1 MILKPAAVLS
11 SLQKQTVLS
20 EKPMS
25 DSVPVHSLLDTVLG
39 RPIYTADQIP
49 KDALWVRAV
58 RSRHPRALVTRID
71 VSKALQSRG
80 VVAVLTARDI
90 PGQNLSSSMVSDRP
104 FLASSEVRCLADP
117 LALVVG
123 VDEASAE
130 RGAEEVEVEYE
141 PLPAVMNVLEA
152 IEPDAPKLFE
162 EGNLLRHYKVRKGD
176 VEKGFSESDVIVEQ
190 TYSTPFQ
197 DPTPMETECAFAVP
211 HADGRIV
218 ITGSIQNPF
227 YTRDAVSKILG
238 LPVDMVD
245 VVVPAIG
252 GTFGGKSDEAPWD
265 ICAMAALA
273 ALKTGKTAAC
283 VYKRDESI
291 LAHSRRHASVVK
303 WKLGATN
310 DGLLKAA
317 EVTFYLDTGAYAS
330 VGQLVLSRGLVHA
343 TGPYQIANVKV
354 DGYLVYTNNLL
365 AGSMRGFGN
374 PQVHFAAESHIDVLA
389 EKLGI
394 DPVDLRLKN
403 VLRTGSSTATSQIL
417 SEPVS
422 LQECLLKVADRINRD
437 PKQRLLQGPVKR
449 GRGFAVV
456 YHGNSLGPEGLDK
469 ATAVVAAH
477 VDGTFSVRVGLTEY
491 GTWSSSGLARIAA
504 KYLGVSP
511 ERVTM
516 DRVETDRVPDSGG
529 TFASRSTIMGGNAVR
544 LAATRLRQRIQTMA
558 AGRGRTV
565 GSERELI
572 EFVTSG
578 LEEEISEQA
587 DFILPPCDFDP
598 GKGYGTPYLQ
608 YTYGA
613 VGVELDVN
621 VETGL
626 IRLDRVVAAFDVG
639 TVINRDAVVSQIEG
653 AVTQGIG
660 FGLTEELLA
669 RKDRIL
675 TLSLADYLVPTS
687 TDVPP
692 IEVVVVENPSTVTP
706 LGTRSIGE
714 PPIVGPAPAIANA
727 VHDAI
732 GVRVCSLPITPE
744 KIMQSLKGWQS

>member
-1 MILKPAAVLS
+1 M
-11 SLQKQTVLS
+11 QKQTVLS
-20 EKPMS
+20 EKRKS
-25 DSVPVHSLLDTVLG
+25 DSVHVHSPLDTVLG

-49 KDALWVRAV
+49 DDALWVRAA
-58 RSRHPRALVTRID
+58 RSRHPHALITRID
-71 VSKALQSRG
+71 VSKALQTEG
-80 VVAVLTARDI
+80 VVAVLTAKDI
-90 PGQNLSSSMVSDRP
+90 PGQNLSSTMLSDRP

-123 VDEASAE
+123 VDEASAA
-130 RGAEEVEVEYE
+130 RGAEEVEIEYE

-152 IEPDAPKLFE
+152 LEPGAPKLS
-162 EGNLLRHYKVRKGD
+162 EGGNVLRHYKVRKGD
-176 VEKGFSESDVIVEQ
+176 VEKGFGESDVIVEQ
-190 TYSTPFQ
+190 SYSTPFQ
-197 DPTPMETECAFAVP
+197 DPAPLETECAFAVP

-238 LPVDMVD
+238 LPADMVD

-265 ICAMAALA
+265 VCAMAALA

-291 LAHSRRHASVVK
+291 LAHSRRHASLVK
-303 WKLGATN
+303 WKLGATK

-317 EVTFYLDTGAYAS
+317 EVTFHLDTGAYAS
-330 VGQLVLSRGLVHA
+330 VGQLVLTRALVHA

-354 DGYLVYTNNLL
+354 DGYLVYTNNLI

-374 PQVHFAAESHIDVLA
+374 PQVHFAAESQIDLLA

-394 DPVDLRLKN
+394 DPLDLRLKN
-403 VLRTGSSTATSQIL
+403 FLTTGSSTATSQIL

-422 LQECLLKVADRINRD
+422 LQECLLKVADRINLNA
-437 PKQRLLQGPVKR
+437 KQTPLQGPIKR
-449 GRGFAVV
+449 GRGFAAV

-469 ATAVVAAH
+469 AGAVVAAH
-477 VDGTFSVRVGLTEY
+477 TDGTFSVRVGLTEY
-491 GTWSSSGLARIAA
+491 GTWSSSGFARIAA
-504 KYLGVSP
+504 KYLGISP

-516 DRVETDRVPDSGG
+516 ERVETDRVPDSGG
-529 TFASRSTIMGGNAVR
+529 TFASRSTLMGGNAVR
-544 LAATRLRQRIQTMA
+544 LAAIRLRERIQTIA
-558 AGRGRTV
+558 AGRGRAV
-565 GSERELI
+565 GSEQELV
-572 EFVTSG
+572 EFVTNG
-578 LEEEISEQA
+578 LDEDISEQA
-587 DFILPPCDFDP
+587 EFVLPPCDFDP
-598 GKGYGTPYLQ
+598 EKGYGTPYLQ

-621 VETGL
+621 VETGTIL
-626 IRLDRVVAAFDVG
+626 LDRVVAAFDVG
-639 TVINRDAVVSQIEG
+639 TVINRDSVVSQIEG
-653 AVTQGIG
+653 GITQGIG

-669 RKDRIL
+669 RKDRVL
-675 TLSLADYLVPTS
+675 TSSLADYLVPTS
-687 TDVPP
+687 ADVPP
-692 IEVVVVENPSTVTP
+692 IEVVVVENPSTTTP

-727 VHDAI
+727 VRNAI
-732 GVRVCSLPITPE
+732 GVRVYSLPITPE